1 MIEFRKTYTNTVT
14 VTLTE
19 NSTISNPIYL
29 FLFKNQQSGVDYYFI
44 ATDTSAFKQRYN
56 QFQVIEKTNAN
67 TLNGE
72 VSLGNEGFYD
82 YTIYQTSL
90 ANTTGLANA
99 LAAVPFI
106 TKTVEVGLVW
116 VVPDELQTTDYNPL
130 STTTIIYNPEWEK
143 TIMNL

>member
-19 NSTISNPIYL
+19 NATISNPIYL
-29 FLFKNQQSGVDYYFI
+29 FLFKNQQSGVNYYFI

-72 VSLGNEGFYD
+72 VSLDNEGFYD

>member
-19 NSTISNPIYL
+19 NATISNPIYL
-29 FLFKNQQSGVDYYFI
+29 FLFKNQQSGVNYYFI

-56 QFQVIEKTNAN
+56 QFKVIEKTNAN

-72 VSLGNEGFYD
+72 VSLDNEGFYD

-130 STTTIIYNPEWEK
+130 STTTIIYNPE
-143 TIMNL
+143 

>member
-1 MIEFRKTYTNTVT
+1 MIEFRKTYTNNVT

-19 NSTISNPIYL
+19 NATISNPIYL
-29 FLFKNQQSGVDYYFI
+29 FLFKNQQSGVNYYFI

-56 QFQVIEKTNAN
+56 QFKVIEKTNAN

-72 VSLGNEGFYD
+72 VSLDNEGFYD

-116 VVPDELQTTDYNPL
+116 VVPEELQTTDYNPL
-130 STTTIIYNPEWEK
+130 STTTIIYNPE
-143 TIMNL
+143 

>member
-1 MIEFRKTYTNTVT
+1 VIEFRKTYTNTVT

-19 NSTISNPIYL
+19 NATISNPIYL
-29 FLFKNQQSGVDYYFI
+29 FLFKNQQSGVNYYFI

-56 QFQVIEKTNAN
+56 QFKVIEKTNAN

-72 VSLGNEGFYD
+72 VSLDNEGFYD

-130 STTTIIYNPEWEK
+130 STTTIIYNPE
-143 TIMNL
+143 

>member
-1 MIEFRKTYTNTVT
+1 VIEFRKTYTNTVT

-29 FLFKNQQSGVDYYFI
+29 FLFKNQQSSVNYYFI

-72 VSLGNEGFYD
+72 VSLNNEGFYD

-130 STTTIIYNPEWEK
+130 STTTIIYNPE
-143 TIMNL
+143 

>member
-1 MIEFRKTYTNTVT
+1 MIEFNKASTNTVT

-19 NSTISNPIYL
+19 NATISNPIYL

-56 QFQVIEKTNAN
+56 QFQVIEKTNPN
-67 TLNGE
+67 TLSGE

-90 ANTTGLANA
+90 VNTTGLANA

-116 VVPDELQTTDYNPL
+116 VVPDQVQTTDYNPL
-130 STTTIIYNPEWEK
+130 STTTIIYNPE
-143 TIMNL
+143 

>member
-19 NSTISNPIYL
+19 NATISNPIYL
-29 FLFKNQQSGVDYYFI
+29 FLFKNQQSGVNYYFI

-72 VSLGNEGFYD
+72 VSLDNEGFYD

-116 VVPDELQTTDYNPL
+116 VVPEELQTTDYNPL
-130 STTTIIYNPEWEK
+130 STTTIIYNPE
-143 TIMNL
+143 

>member
-1 MIEFRKTYTNTVT
+1 MIEFNKASTNTVT

-19 NSTISNPIYL
+19 NATISNPIYL
-29 FLFKNQQSGVDYYFI
+29 FLFKNQQSSVDYYFI

-56 QFQVIEKTNAN
+56 QFQVIEKINPN
-67 TLNGE
+67 TLSGE

-90 ANTTGLANA
+90 VNTTGLANA

-116 VVPDELQTTDYNPL
+116 VVPDQVQTTNYNPL
-130 STTTIIYNPEWEK
+130 STTTIIYNPE
-143 TIMNL
+143 

>member
-1 MIEFRKTYTNTVT
+1 VIEFRKTYTNNVT

-19 NSTISNPIYL
+19 NATISNPIYL
-29 FLFKNQQSGVDYYFI
+29 FLFKNQQSGVNYYFI

-56 QFQVIEKTNAN
+56 QFKVIEKTNAN

-72 VSLGNEGFYD
+72 VSLDNEGFYD

-116 VVPDELQTTDYNPL
+116 VVPEELQTTDYNPL
-130 STTTIIYNPEWEK
+130 STTTIIYNPE
-143 TIMNL
+143 

>member
-19 NSTISNPIYL
+19 NATISNPIYL
-29 FLFKNQQSGVDYYFI
+29 FLFKNQQSGVNYYFI

-72 VSLGNEGFYD
+72 VSLDNEGFYD

-130 STTTIIYNPEWEK
+130 STTTIIYNPE
-143 TIMNL
+143 

>member
-1 MIEFRKTYTNTVT
+1 VIEFRKTYTNTVT

-19 NSTISNPIYL
+19 NATISNPIYL
-29 FLFKNQQSGVDYYFI
+29 FLFKNQQSGVNYYFI

-72 VSLGNEGFYD
+72 VSLDNEGFYD

-130 STTTIIYNPEWEK
+130 STTTIIYNPE
-143 TIMNL
+143 